1 MKQERRKAMRKIKS
15 VRDQVYEHVVH
26 MIRTGELDF
35 GEKVNILELQEV
47 LEVSRPPINEAL
59 IQLAA
64 DGFLDNIPRKGF
76 FVKALTRKE
85 IDDMFDII
93 TVLDIHVLEKVMD
106 NVTDRNIDMLR
117 MIVSRMDEAI
127 EKRNIDAYI
136 FEPAGIC
143 NFSLEEI
150 TGYYTDMPL
159 YDGPFALI
167 MNKAKWESLPEEY
180 RTAIDAISGK
190 EASLGAAQA
199 FADDVEVKRDQIT
212 AAGGQ
217 FLEVTDEAR
226 AEFSVAADAYAET
239 WVNSM
244 SKNGFDAAAYLA
256 DAKAFAQQ
264 FAG

>member
-1 MKQERRKAMRKIKS
+1 MRKIKS

-127 EKRNIDAYI
+127 EKRNYDEYYELQEGFHRAYLEFCGNPTLI
-136 FEPAGIC
+136 EMMHDLMRKVLRTTA
-143 NFSLEEI
+143 FSDNTEDLFAYFREANRDHAEI
-150 TGYYTDMPL
+150 
-159 YDGPFALI
+159 
-167 MNKAKWESLPEEY
+167 
-180 RTAIDAISGK
+180 
-190 EASLGAAQA
+190 
-199 FADDVEVKRDQIT
+199 VKCI
-212 AAGGQ
+212 
-217 FLEVTDEAR
+217 EKKNR
-226 AEFSVAADAYAET
+226 AELPGLMRKHWLE
-239 WVNSM
+239 NSG
-244 SKNGFDAAAYLA
+244 SPNVYTGK
-256 DAKAFAQQ
+256 KKES
-264 FAG
+264 